1 MQDNPDGIGEADLR
15 AAISDFLS
23 NGEHKLQRI
32 SRTCIRKMLH
42 KDNKCSI
49 LESEKVRTFI
59 VLFGA
64 ILMKESFSRYVKI

>member
-1 MQDNPDGIGEADLR
+1 MSDG
-15 AAISDFLS
+15 
-23 NGEHKLQRI
+23 N
-32 SRTCIRKMLH
+32 RTCIRKMLH